1 MELLESDDYR
11 VYLRDRIRAMPSRG
25 KGQLKLLAS
34 KIGVHPSLLSQ
45 VMGGS
50 RELSLEQACGIAEAF
65 GMNEGETDFFLL
77 LVEKARAES
86 DRLRRALEKRI
97 ARVRAGAGPGLRT
110 DPKKPDEPAGL
121 SESDRAVF
129 YSNWYYSAIRLRS
142 AILPSPTI
150 DVLAHDLNLPI
161 RLVRQV
167 VEFLIAKGLC
177 VEKQGKIQ
185 IGPSR
190 TWIDSSSPLVIRHH
204 QNWRMRGMDQ
214 MPKKTQNELFLTI
227 PMAIGEKD
235 VTKVMAALQ
244 EFEKRVH
251 RIIDRS
257 GKAERLVCLNVDWFR
272 F

>member
-1 MELLESDDYR
+1 MELLEFDDYR
-11 VYLRDRIRAMPSRG
+11 VYLKARIRAMPSRG
-25 KGQLKLLAS
+25 KGQLKLLAG

-45 VMGGS
+45 VMSGS

-65 GMNEGETDFFLL
+65 GMNDAETDFFLL
-77 LVEKARAES
+77 LVERARAES
-86 DRLRRALEKRI
+86 ERHRRMVEKRI
-97 ARVRAGAGPGLRT
+97 ARMRAGVAESP
-110 DPKKPDEPAGL
+110 EPEAPVGL

-142 AILPSPTI
+142 AIQPYPTM

-177 VEKQGKIQ
+177 IEKQGKIQ

-190 TWIDSSSPLVIRHH
+190 TWIDSTSPLVIRHH

-214 MPKKTQNELFLTI
+214 MPKKSQNELFLTI

-235 VTKVMAALQ
+235 VAKITSALN
-244 EFEKRVH
+244 EFEKKVH

-257 GKAERLVCLNVDWFR
+257 GKAERLVCLAVDWFR